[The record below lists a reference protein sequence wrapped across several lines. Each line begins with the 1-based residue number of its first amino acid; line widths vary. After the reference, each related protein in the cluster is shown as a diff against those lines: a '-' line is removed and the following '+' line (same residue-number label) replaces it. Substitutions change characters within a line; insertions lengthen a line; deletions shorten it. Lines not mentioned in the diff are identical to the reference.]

1 MPVSHRAHRMDG
13 SFPSPL
19 QTVRLQLVV
28 SLMSLPILAMSAF
41 LVFSPSYLRGRRE
54 GKGWEGGVK
63 ERAGDPNFPQYQYKS
78 NLDQH
83 LIHQKIIFHYRQREG
98 PSFLPSP
105 FPPPSLPLSHI
116 WDLCLIEIIQGG
128 EKVDL

>member
-28 SLMSLPILAMSAF
+28 SLMSLPILAMSAV

-83 LIHQKIIFHYRQREG
+83 LIHQKIIFHYREKALL
-98 PSFLPSP
+98 SFLLPSP
-105 FPPPSLPLSHI
+105 LPPFLSLIFGIFVL
-116 WDLCLIEIIQGG
+116 LRLYRAG
-128 EKVDL
+128 EK